1 MPRRLHRPY
10 EPLISMHTLVQLDQV
25 LFPILLY
32 RNDATELLVEAKLD
46 GLHLPLVSAQ
56 AHTRIAE
63 GTTTAIRTI
72 WNMETYCLFSL
83 PLDGCFK
90 ARLLYHVVEACRR
103 DADAPTGMQW
113 LPITSLSDVV
123 FEDPTEYEAV
133 QKSLA
138 ALDQYRKG
146 QLLGTFGKLGWLRV
160 VTEWVEAQAG
170 AAGLSLTGKFHQL
183 NASPTFSLL
192 RFETDGPALW
202 FKAVGEPNLHEY
214 SITLKLATAFRA
226 FLPQILGSR
235 QEWNAWLALEAEG
248 SELDIS
254 SSVSAWE
261 ASVENLALL
270 QVASLGR
277 RFELIEA
284 GCKDLRPRLLRDL
297 VDPFFDSM
305 TELMERQTELS
316 PTPLSPHELSTLAL
330 EIKKALEELE
340 TNGLANTLGNLDMNP
355 GNVVVSDSRC
365 TFLDWAEAYVGP
377 PLFTFQFLLEHLRR
391 GQRADRLQTNSLIRL
406 YARHWNHFAGPREIA
421 TTFHLAP
428 LLAPFAYAASGG
440 SWRPQESIRPET
452 ARNLRSLT
460 RRMRREA
467 AALEESGHLCAF

>member
-1 MPRRLHRPY
+1 
-10 EPLISMHTLVQLDQV
+10 MHAPIQLDQV
-25 LFPILLY
+25 LLHILLY
-32 RNDATELLVEAKLD
+32 RNDATELLVECTPD
-46 GLHLPLVSAQ
+46 GFRLPLVSAQ

-63 GTTTAIRTI
+63 ETTTAIRTI

-90 ARLLYHVVEACRR
+90 ARLLYPVVEACRR
-103 DADAPTGMQW
+103 KADAPAGMQW
-113 LPITSLSDVV
+113 LPTASLSAVV
-123 FEDPTEYEAV
+123 FLDPTEYEVV

-146 QLLGTFGKLGWLRV
+146 QLQGTFGKPGWLRV

-170 AAGLSLTGKFHQL
+170 AAGLCLTGKFRQL
-183 NASPTFSLL
+183 NASPAFSLL

-202 FKAVGEPNLHEY
+202 FKAAGEPNLHEY
-214 SITLKLATAFRA
+214 SITLKLANAFPA
-226 FLPQILGSR
+226 FVPQILGSR
-235 QEWNAWLALEAEG
+235 KDWNAWLALEAEG

-277 RFELIEA
+277 RFELIDA

-297 VDPFFDSM
+297 VDPFFDTM

-316 PTPLSPHELSTLAL
+316 PTRLSAHELSTLAL
-330 EIKKALEELE
+330 EIKTALEELE

-365 TFLDWAEAYVGP
+365 AFLDWAEAYVGP

-391 GQRADRLQTNSLIRL
+391 GQRADRLQTSSLIGL
-406 YARHWNHFAGPREIA
+406 YARHWNHFAAPRELA
-421 TTFHLAP
+421 TTFRLAP
-428 LLAPFAYAASGG
+428 LLAPFTYAASGG
-440 SWRPQESIRPET
+440 SWRPRGSIRPET

-467 AALEESGHLCAF
+467 AVLEESDYLCAF